1 MLYYLHH
8 FHHAFTLLNVF
19 HYVTF
24 RIVGAAMTSLVFC
37 WIVGPW
43 LIEILRRLKMG
54 QPLRQKEEVHKL
66 AELHS
71 GKKGTPTMGGL
82 LILLAVAASCLLW
95 VRLEEAKLVWIS
107 LGAMFFLGG
116 IGFLDDYLKVS
127 KKKSAGLPGRLK
139 LVAQVATGLAVGA
152 ILLADPTYRQVAR
165 EMSIPFLR
173 TASVDL
179 GWWALLFFAFVV
191 TGASNAVNLTDGLD
205 GLAGG
210 CTITVALVYAI
221 FAYVVG
227 NVKMA
232 AYLFMPYV
240 PHAGELAI
248 FCAALLGA
256 TLGFLWYNC
265 HPARVF
271 MGDTGSLAIGGAL
284 GVVAICVGQELLLV
298 LAGGVFVV
306 EALSVIIQV
315 SFFKMTGRR
324 VFAMSPIHH
333 HFELKGWAE
342 SQVTIRFWIMSLL
355 CALLALSSL
364 KLR

>member
-1 MLYYLHH
+1 MLYYLHFLH
-8 FHHAFTLLNVF
+8 RTFEGFNVF
-19 HYVTF
+19 HYITF
-24 RIVGAAMTSLVFC
+24 RIVGATLTALVLC
-37 WIVGPW
+37 WLFGPW

-54 QPLRQKEEVHKL
+54 QPLRQKDEVHKL

-71 GKKGTPTMGGL
+71 GKKGTPTMGGV
-82 LILLAVAASCLLW
+82 LILLAVTVSCLLW
-95 VRLEEAKLVWIS
+95 VRLEEAKLVWIT
-107 LGAMFFLGG
+107 LGAMLFLGA
-116 IGFLDDYLKVS
+116 IGFLDDYIKVS

-139 LVAQVATGLAVGA
+139 LVAQVATGLAVGG
-152 ILLADPTYRQVAR
+152 ILLADPVYRHGAESLAV
-165 EMSIPFLR
+165 PFLR
-173 TASVDL
+173 TTSVDL
-179 GWWALLFFAFVV
+179 GWWALLFFVLV
-191 TGASNAVNLTDGLD
+191 ITGASNAVNLTDGLD

-210 CTITVALVYAI
+210 CTITVAFVYAV

-227 NVKMA
+227 NAKIA
-232 AYLFMPYV
+232 SYLFIPHV

-248 FCAALLGA
+248 FCGALLGA

-284 GVVAICVGQELLLV
+284 GVVAICIGQELLLV
-298 LAGGVFVV
+298 LAGGIFVI

-315 SFFKMTGRR
+315 FSFKMTGKR
-324 VFAMSPIHH
+324 VFAMAPIHH

-355 CALLALSSL
+355 CALMALATL